1 MTTRAREL
9 QAQGI
14 NVIAFAAG
22 EPDFNTPSP
31 ICEAAKK
38 AIDDGHTKYGP
49 SRGFPALRNAI
60 VEKVA
65 RENKFQ
71 TDLNQIVVSCGAK
84 HSLYNTFRVLLD
96 PGDEVIL
103 LAPYWMTYK
112 DQVLLSGG
120 VPVTVHTDSSNNFS
134 LDVNAVKAAITPK
147 TKAIVVNS
155 PCNPTGTAFTRQEI
169 KELAALAIK
178 HNLWIVSDEIYEHL
192 TYNHEHTSVATLGK
206 EVAERT
212 ITILGCSKSYAMTGW
227 RIGFSIA
234 PPEITS
240 AMANFQDQVTSN
252 ATSIAQYAAVA
263 ALNLNPEI
271 IEGMRS
277 EFEARKDLGL
287 EIIHSIPGVK
297 AADPKGAFY
306 FFIDIR
312 EHLGGDCPDDLALAE
327 KLLDQAHIATVPG
340 SVFEADGFLRLSY
353 ACSRAELTEG
363 LNRLKGALT
372 S

>member
-1 MTTRAREL
+1 M
-9 QAQGI
+9 
-14 NVIAFAAG
+14 IAFAAG
-22 EPDFNTPSP
+22 EPDFNTPAP

-49 SRGFPALRNAI
+49 SRGFPILRDAI

-65 RENKFQ
+65 RENRFQ
-71 TDLNQIVVSCGAK
+71 IDTNQIVVSCGAK

-112 DQVLLSGG
+112 DQVLISGG
-120 VPVTVHTDSSNNFS
+120 VPVVVHTDADKNFA
-134 LDVNAVKAAITPK
+134 LNIDEVKAAITTR
-147 TKAIVVNS
+147 TKIIVINS
-155 PCNPTGTAFTRQEI
+155 PCNPTGTAFSRQEI
-169 KELAALAIK
+169 KELAALALK

-206 EVAERT
+206 EVADRT

-252 ATSIAQYAAVA
+252 ATSIAQYAAAA
-263 ALNLNPEI
+263 ALNLNPSI
-271 IEGMRS
+271 IEDMRL
-277 EFEARKDLGL
+277 EFEARKNLGL
-287 EIIHSIPGVK
+287 EIIHSISGVK

-306 FFIDIR
+306 FFLDIR
-312 EHLGGDCPDDLALAE
+312 EHLGGECSNDLALAE
-327 KLLDQAHIATVPG
+327 KLLDQAHIATIPG
-340 SVFEADGFLRLSY
+340 SVFESDGFLRLSY
-353 ACSRAELTEG
+353 ACSRSELTEG